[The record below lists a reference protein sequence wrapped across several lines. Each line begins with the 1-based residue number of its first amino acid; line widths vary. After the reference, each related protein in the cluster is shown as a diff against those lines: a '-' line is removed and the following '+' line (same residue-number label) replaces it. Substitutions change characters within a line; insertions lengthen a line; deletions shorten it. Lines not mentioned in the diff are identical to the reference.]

1 MYKFGFIGVGNMGG
15 ALAKAV
21 IKSAGKEQVIVSD
34 RSKEKTQEFSLS
46 TGCFVGTN
54 TDIAQ
59 NSKFIFLGVKPQMMK
74 NMIEDIMETLSQ
86 RSDKFILVSMAA
98 GMPIEKILS
107 FCKKSYP
114 VIRIMPNM
122 PVLANSGM
130 ILYSTFGDI
139 TDEDISEFKKALEF
153 AGEIDKIE
161 EDKIDAASAISGCGP
176 AFVFTFAEALA
187 DAGVECG
194 LTRAKAIDYAVQTI
208 LGSAALMKSSDKHSA
223 QLKDEVCSPAGSTIC
238 GQRALEEKGF
248 RSAVISAVLES
259 YKRTKELGK

>member
-34 RSKEKTQEFSLS
+34 HSKEKTQEFSLS

-54 TDIAQ
+54 TDIAK

-74 NMIEDIMETLSQ
+74 DMLEGIRETLIQ

-98 GMPIEKILS
+98 GMPIEKILG

-122 PVLANSGM
+122 PVLANDF
-130 ILYSTFGDI
+130 IFYFRRHY
-139 TDEDISEFKKALEF
+139 
-153 AGEIDKIE
+153 
-161 EDKIDAASAISGCGP
+161 
-176 AFVFTFAEALA
+176 
-187 DAGVECG
+187 
-194 LTRAKAIDYAVQTI
+194 TR
-208 LGSAALMKSSDKHSA
+208 
-223 QLKDEVCSPAGSTIC
+223 
-238 GQRALEEKGF
+238 R
-248 RSAVISAVLES
+248 
-259 YKRTKELGK
+259 YKRV